1 MSYDKEINAAI
12 RGMKNIEEDSNSPRV
27 KMNCT
32 FARLAL
38 QKQVQL
44 NELLEYWKTK
54 DKYEMILVNDLID
67 ILEELK
73 ID

>member
-1 MSYDKEINAAI
+1 MSYAKEINAAI
-12 RGMKNIEEDSNSPRV
+12 RGMKNMEEDSNSSRV

-32 FARLAL
+32 FAKLAL

-44 NELLEYWKTK
+44 NEILEYWKTK
-54 DKYEMILVNDLID
+54 DKYEMILVSDLID

>member
-1 MSYDKEINAAI
+1 MSYTKEINAAI
-12 RGMKNIEEDSNSPRV
+12 RGMKNMEEDNNSPRV

-32 FARLAL
+32 FAKLAL

-44 NELLEYWKTK
+44 NEILEYWKTK
-54 DKYEMILVNDLID
+54 DKYEMILVSDLID